1 MAKQII
7 KLIKRDIKEIM
18 AKTVKRVL
26 NKSSS
31 VDDIDIAQI
40 PIEILKQGYF
50 DYRLIPQS
58 IMYGSILH
66 QPPKKNKNHE

>member
-7 KLIKRDIKEIM
+7 KLINRDIQEIM

-31 VDDIDIAQI
+31 VDDIDITQI
-40 PIEILKQGYF
+40 PIEVLKRGYF

-58 IMYGSILH
+58 MMYDSILY
-66 QPPKKNKNHE
+66 QPPKKIKNHE

>member
-7 KLIKRDIKEIM
+7 KLIKRDIQEIM

-31 VDDIDIAQI
+31 VDDIDITQI
-40 PIEILKQGYF
+40 PIEVLKRGYF

-58 IMYGSILH
+58 MMYDSILY
-66 QPPKKNKNHE
+66 QPPKKIKNHE

>member
-7 KLIKRDIKEIM
+7 KLIKRNIKEIM

-31 VDDIDIAQI
+31 VDDIDITQI
-40 PIEILKQGYF
+40 PIETLKRGYF

-58 IMYGSILH
+58 MMYDSILY